1 MFNLQILN
9 IINKLTDFGNSF
21 FDKTF
26 GILNNMQGAL
36 KGVVAVALLVI
47 LGVGVLTLLKKSFK
61 IFGIVILAIVILI
74 AVGILMNI

>member
-74 AVGILMNI
+74 AVGLLMNI